1 MKIRSQLMIVL
12 LCHFHSDIFKGLFD
26 FEVTR
31 IIEARNSEIL
41 FQNVQNEI

>member
-1 MKIRSQLMIVL
+1 MKIRSQMMIVL

-31 IIEARNSEIL
+31 INEASL
-41 FQNVQNEI
+41 FQDVQNEI